1 MDTIEIFLNKLYAG
15 KELYAEL
22 SSKLECGS
30 ISGKNELSAV
40 LSEWNKDIGFKL
52 FISDENISNEIVD
65 EIIEVFDECKNIN
78 CETVT
83 DEFLNVIEENERIT
97 HLSKPRSLIHRDG
110 NLHPTVHVWIVKR
123 KDMGIFVLLQKRA
136 SGKEI
141 YPDCYDVS
149 AAGHVSQGMEFR
161 KTAVKEAYEEL
172 GLEIPAGK
180 LEHIGNRQ
188 SSHSNGE
195 INDNEM
201 SAVYIYRENV
211 DINNLVL
218 QHSEVSEV
226 CWAEI
231 DEVLAAMKNEDF
243 PNCISIDEL
252 AMIKKA
258 LF

>member
-1 MDTIEIFLNKLYAG
+1 MDTIEIFLNKLSSE
-15 KELYAEL
+15 KELYDEL

-30 ISGKNELSAV
+30 ITEKSKLSAV
-40 LSEWNKDIGFKL
+40 LSDWNKDIGFKL
-52 FISDENISNEIVD
+52 FISDENISNETVD
-65 EIIEVFDECKNIN
+65 EIIEAFHECKNIS

-83 DEFLNVIEENERIT
+83 DEFLNVIGENERIT

-110 NLHPTVHVWIVKR
+110 DLHPTVHVWIVKR

-136 SGKEI
+136 SEKEI

-149 AAGHVSQGMEFR
+149 VAGHVSQGMEFR

-180 LEHIGNRQ
+180 LAHIGNRRI
-188 SSHSNGE
+188 SHSSGK

-211 DINNLVL
+211 DINDLVL
-218 QHSEVSEV
+218 QKSEVSEV

-231 DEVLAAMKNEDF
+231 DEILAAMKTENF

-252 AMIKKA
+252 SMIKKT